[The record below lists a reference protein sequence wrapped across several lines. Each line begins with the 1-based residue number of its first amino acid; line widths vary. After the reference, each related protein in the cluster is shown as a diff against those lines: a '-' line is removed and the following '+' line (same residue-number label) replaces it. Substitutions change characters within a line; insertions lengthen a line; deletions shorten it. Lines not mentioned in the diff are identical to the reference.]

1 MQGRGGGNGGPSGS
15 GDVVVTSSLDKTVRI
30 WDASRLLEAVPEVD
44 SMELRVE
51 KLILCESSGAVVSVT
66 RGAVGIWNLVKEFN
80 LSEKHWL
87 SMNLPSQGTG
97 GLDATVGERPQGG
110 VQKCK

>member
-1 MQGRGGGNGGPSGS
+1 MQLMQGRGGGNGGPSGS
-15 GDVVVTSSLDKTVRI
+15 GDVVVTSSLDKTVKI

-66 RGAVGIWNLVKEFN
+66 RGAVGIWNLVREFSK
-80 LSEKHWL
+80 L
-87 SMNLPSQGTG
+87 
-97 GLDATVGERPQGG
+97 V
-110 VQKCK
+110 